1 MSKLTKVLAGAI
13 MLHDVALCNTVN
25 KAVKKHNEGYL
36 GNLFSS
42 LAMATISVPHVL
54 VAQHLWNK
62 KEVSH
67 SQKYHEHINRY
78 MKRYKSGEY
87 SIHEFSDRMVELMYR
102 HPGNAFTRSYVYKKL
117 LEEAPEV
124 LEDFKRNTM
133 AFQMLIQG
141 PDCFDDPNNEGR
153 DVEEDAKILMQFNED
168 VTSAAAVLANTMYEE
183 EFMKSLVAL
192 GLAFDHTVDSD
203 ALEKFN
209 GDVRRLSDRLDAA
222 NSLVMERDKNNL
234 WLNVLIPFID
244 EIRDGKYRTRE
255 LALDDYTMLIANHPE
270 IDRYG
275 QIEEFERK
283 VSEQLD
289 ITFPE
294 DRQPTQEEVRA
305 EEDDEAYFQQFA
317 EDLFTLRFS
326 SAADAWG
333 HYESMAD
340 SLFNCSKDSRE
351 SFDKRATDL
360 IDQIY
365 KTEDGV
371 HTINHSPLLA
381 HFTAKVNG
389 EAFPSYSAAVR
400 KAGKLI
406 DASKQ
411 FKLDISNGEFEEAVR
426 KVVADKN
433 WDKLGEDTTSG
444 TGN

>member
-1 MSKLTKVLAGAI
+1 MSMFSKVLAGAVMI
-13 MLHDVALCNTVN
+13 HDVALCNSIN
-25 KAVKKHNEGYL
+25 KAVKKHDDGYFGSL
-36 GNLFSS
+36 ISS
-42 LAMATISVPHVL
+42 LAMATVSVPHVMI
-54 VAQHLWNK
+54 AHHLWDK
-62 KEVSH
+62 KQVDH
-67 SQKYHEHINRY
+67 SKKYHDHIDRY
-78 MKRYKSGEY
+78 MKRYKTGEY

-102 HPGNAFTRSYVYKKL
+102 HPANVYTRSYVYKKL
-117 LEEAPEV
+117 LDEAPEV
-124 LEDFKRNTM
+124 LEDLRRNTM

-141 PDCFDDPNNEGR
+141 PNCFDDPANEDS
-153 DVEEDAKILMQFNED
+153 DVELDAKILLQLNDD
-168 VTSAAAVLANTMYEE
+168 VTNAADILVPTPYKE

-192 GLAFDHTVDSD
+192 GLAFDHTIDSD

-209 GDVRRLSDRLDAA
+209 SDVRRLSDRLDAA
-222 NSLVMERDKNNL
+222 NALVMERDKNNL

-244 EIRDGKYRTRE
+244 EIRDGKYQTRE
-255 LALDDYTMLIANHPE
+255 LALDDYTMLIASHPE

-275 QIEEFERK
+275 QIEEFEKK
-283 VSEQLD
+283 VGEQLD

-326 SAADAWG
+326 SFADAWG

-340 SLFNCSKDSRE
+340 NLFNCSKDSRE
-351 SFDKRATDL
+351 SFDNRATEL

-371 HTINHSPLLA
+371 NTINHSSLLA

-411 FKLDISNGEFEEAVR
+411 FKLDISHSEFEEAVR

-433 WDKLGEDTTSG
+433 WDKPGENTTTG